1 MRVLRTGWVLTR
13 PLSLVP
19 LLYHTVYTKRIVV
32 ESTLHQRLLTK
43 EVVSTIMLSL
53 PLLVWNHCWLNCWS
67 PTAKAWL
74 FYFCCNPQKVL
85 ASNQDCCWGQS
96 PLDAPSCWALVD
108 TLSNSRPFHVFILLF
123 LRRLILNHVDHPVTV
138 DLNQALLYHFCG
150 LHHFQPCWESWV
162 SSDSLRIL
170 CWSGTHVDVV
180 LPAVLS
186 SCFDVGPCLNRQ
198 ASWNSKHISV
208 AIQIDQTRWEK
219 LCFHLLWWPWRMSV
233 LTSQDLWK
241 ANDNQLLVVAGVGES
256 LSWSCWSAC
265 R

>member
-1 MRVLRTGWVLTR
+1 MYSTPHLVSDTFPPLQVGPGGGATIYIYIYIYTLKSCTLLCLRTFCMWAQTVVRLKALMRVLRTGWILTR
-13 PLSLVP
+13 PLCLVP

-108 TLSNSRPFHVFILLF
+108 TLSNGRPFHVFILLF
-123 LRRLILNHVDHPVTV
+123 LCRLILSHVDHPVPV

-150 LHHFQPCWESWV
+150 LHHFQPCWKSWV

-180 LPAVLS
+180 LPAVLHQG
-186 SCFDVGPCLNRQ
+186 CFCICG
-198 ASWNSKHISV
+198 
-208 AIQIDQTRWEK
+208 
-219 LCFHLLWWPWRMSV
+219 
-233 LTSQDLWK
+233 
-241 ANDNQLLVVAGVGES
+241 
-256 LSWSCWSAC
+256 
-265 R
+265 